1 MLRIESWQEHKEAA
15 CQWKSGGTNSHIT
28 APTAAAALSC
38 QSFISQVCC
47 MLEASLKAA
56 WSFVTVFVAGQMCHA
71 LEL

>member
-1 MLRIESWQEHKEAA
+1 MEEWR
-15 CQWKSGGTNSHIT
+15 NSHIT
-28 APTAAAALSC
+28 APTAATALSC